1 MTATIAPGVRKLQ
14 RRIDVGAEVE
24 DGGEGGQQPEDENR
38 PLECP
43 PEPAEDVLRIERA
56 AEPVAQL
63 RPENQE
69 PEGEPEGEEQAGEH
83 PERGEP
89 LAGEAPRL
97 LAVVDAVEPTHQ
109 CVHRARRR
117 PEGEQEADDD
127 QDDPA
132 ALVLD
137 SAVQA
142 VADERDRLLRTM
154 PSSRFSID
162 SIVSGSATWCED
174 ADGDEEHRGDRKE
187 GVVGES
193 GGDVGDGIRLRLLGA
208 VDEQREHSAHARSHQ
223 EGNLP
228 ESYRFSSA
236 GVAEL
241 ADATGLGPVGR
252 KPLEVRVLSPA

>member
-14 RRIDVGAEVE
+14 RRNHVGKGE

-69 PEGEPEGEEQAGEH
+69 PEGEPEGEEQAGQH

-89 LAGEAPRL
+89 LAREAPRL
-97 LAVVDAVEPTHQ
+97 FAVVDVVEPTHQ
-109 CVHRARRR
+109 CVHGARRR
-117 PEGEQEADDD
+117 PEGEQADDD

-137 SAVQA
+137 
-142 VADERDRLLRTM
+142 
-154 PSSRFSID
+154 
-162 SIVSGSATWCED
+162 
-174 ADGDEEHRGDRKE
+174 
-187 GVVGES
+187 
-193 GGDVGDGIRLRLLGA
+193 
-208 VDEQREHSAHARSHQ
+208 
-223 EGNLP
+223 
-228 ESYRFSSA
+228 
-236 GVAEL
+236 
-241 ADATGLGPVGR
+241 GPV
-252 KPLEVRVLSPA
+252 